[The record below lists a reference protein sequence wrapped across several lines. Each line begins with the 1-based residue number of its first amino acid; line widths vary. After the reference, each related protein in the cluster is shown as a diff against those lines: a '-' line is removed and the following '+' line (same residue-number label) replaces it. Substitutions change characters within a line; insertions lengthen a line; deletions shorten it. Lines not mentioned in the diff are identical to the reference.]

1 MNKPENS
8 FKSQMVTVD
17 ESVNPHVQSTQKVK
31 RMLIEDKNDKNV
43 GRQKD
48 FNHHKNAWSN
58 RVEAI
63 RELQFSLVG
72 DVVDTQQ
79 EPVSGDSLLTVKI
92 GFSFIFLLLNW
103 EC

>member
-43 GRQKD
+43 GRPE
-48 FNHHKNAWSN
+48 
-58 RVEAI
+58 R
-63 RELQFSLVG
+63 LQPP
-72 DVVDTQQ
+72 Q
-79 EPVSGDSLLTVKI
+79 ECL
-92 GFSFIFLLLNW
+92 
-103 EC
+103 EQ